1 MMKLFLNSRQIFKDI
16 GVIKLEI
23 IYHQSI
29 AVVVN
34 KLGTLIKKGTV
45 ILVRLYNKITASRTI
60 TKPRRETE
68 VTGHTAN

>member
-1 MMKLFLNSRQIFKDI
+1 MMELLLNSRQIFKDI

-23 IYHQSI
+23 IYHQRI

-45 ILVRLYNKITASRTI
+45 ILIRLNNKIAAPALI
-60 TKPRRETE
+60 TQPR
-68 VTGHTAN
+68 